1 VSTSRAA
8 PRRLRREYLEV
19 LLVALV
25 VALYART
32 FLLQAFRVP
41 SDSMAPNLIAGDHV
55 VVNKFVFTAGA
66 RWLPTR
72 GVRRNDLVVFRLPGE
87 RREILVKRC
96 VAVGGDRV
104 ELLDKRLLVD
114 GQAVDEPWVDHRDPH
129 VYPRSRFAPP
139 ELRTRDNYGPFLVP
153 AGHLFCLGDN
163 RDESRD
169 SRSFGAIPESNV
181 LGRPLLVYWSS
192 FPAAPAPADGGGL
205 SRSRLSAFVRSALAF
220 FSPRF
225 HRFLDWAA

>member
-1 VSTSRAA
+1 VRPSSAA

-41 SDSMAPNLIAGDHV
+41 SDSMAPNLVAGDHV
-55 VVNKFVFTAGA
+55 VVNKLVFTAGA

-87 RREILVKRC
+87 PREVLLKRC

-114 GQAVDEPWVDHRDPH
+114 GRAVDEPWVVHRDPH

-139 ELRTRDNYGPFLVP
+139 ELRTRDNYGPFRVP
-153 AGHLFCLGDN
+153 EGHLFCLGDN

-169 SRSFGAIPESNV
+169 SRSFGVVPESHV

-192 FPAAPAPADGGGL
+192 VPAGPAPPDGGAF
-205 SRSRLSAFVRSALAF
+205 SRSRLGTFGRSALAF
-220 FSPRF
+220 FRPR
-225 HRFLDWAA
+225 LDRLLHWAA